1 MRESLLI
8 LGDSF
13 ADPREGLP
21 DYTGIAW
28 TSLLQNSNDYK
39 VVNMAVGGSSL
50 YYSKIKFD
58 ELHQEFDKVMLIVT
72 LAGRLYLPIEGLTER
87 SDAHHTSNPLFNQ
100 LSLNRIKKTNPNN
113 ITGIKQLEAVRDY
126 FLYICDWT
134 KDYYINQL
142 ILDDIKKTRP
152 DIVLV
157 PAFHGSWYRPNHP
170 TSYLNQISDME
181 MQHYNITHDDLSVKT
196 GYADCR
202 KCHMSERNN
211 QIVYEKSLTWLKGAP
226 VEFDLSDFEK
236 PTKPREKYFP
246 TRKDWEMR
254 FAK

>member
-142 ILDDIKKTRP
+142 ILDDMKKTRP
-152 DIVLV
+152 DIV
-157 PAFHGSWYRPNHP
+157 
-170 TSYLNQISDME
+170 
-181 MQHYNITHDDLSVKT
+181 
-196 GYADCR
+196 
-202 KCHMSERNN
+202 
-211 QIVYEKSLTWLKGAP
+211 
-226 VEFDLSDFEK
+226 
-236 PTKPREKYFP
+236 
-246 TRKDWEMR
+246 
-254 FAK
+254 